1 MSSGGDETECVIHL
15 RLSASLKFQMSYL
28 AWWKRAIFC
37 YLLHAIE
44 LVMVGQME
52 AEEDPSYLVHARR
65 S

>member
-1 MSSGGDETECVIHL
+1 
-15 RLSASLKFQMSYL
+15 MSYL
-28 AWWKRAIFC
+28 AWWKRATFC
-37 YLLHAIE
+37 YHLHAIV